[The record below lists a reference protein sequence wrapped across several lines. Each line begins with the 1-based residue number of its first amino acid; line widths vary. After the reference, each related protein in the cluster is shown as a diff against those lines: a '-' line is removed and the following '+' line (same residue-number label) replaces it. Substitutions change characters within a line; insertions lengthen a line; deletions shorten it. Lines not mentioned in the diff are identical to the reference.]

1 MKAGGEAPKAEK
13 VEDKKEEAMNAF
25 AVSEPKSVPKKEEV
39 KAEEPKKAAA
49 APKAEPSQAVK
60 DMQKISTYNGAE
72 NEKYNWS
79 QSISE
84 VTVQVPL
91 PEGTTAKMLQVD
103 IKAKKLFVKIKG
115 QDAALI
121 DGELAEKVK
130 TDDSYWSVEDKKFLN
145 ITLEKA
151 YEAIWKTVVVGDAEI
166 DPKTVDNSKRLEE
179 FDTETQGHLQKVL
192 YEQERKK
199 MGLPTTDEEKQ
210 QKLMEEILAK
220 ANPENNPMAGLPY
233 DPKKY
238 NNNKMGSGSGPAPPF
253 RQ

>member
-1 MKAGGEAPKAEK
+1 ME
-13 VEDKKEEAMNAF
+13 AF
-25 AVSEPKSVPKKEEV
+25 AVSEPKSVPKEV
-39 KAEEPKKAAA
+39 KEVKDEQPAKKKEAPAP
-49 APKAEPSQAVK
+49 PKAEPSQAVK

-91 PEGTTAKMLQVD
+91 PEGTNSKMLDVK
-103 IKAKKLFVKIKG
+103 IASKKLFVKIKG
-115 QDAALI
+115 ADTAII
-121 DGELAEKVK
+121 DGELSEKCKVE
-130 TDDSYWSVEDKKFLN
+130 DSLWSVEDKKYLN

-151 YEAIWKTVVVGDAEI
+151 YEAIWKTVILGDAEI

-199 MGLPTTDEEKQ
+199 MGLPTTEEEQ
-210 QKLMEEILAK
+210 Q
-220 ANPENNPMAGLPY
+220 
-233 DPKKY
+233 
-238 NNNKMGSGSGPAPPF
+238 
-253 RQ
+253 